1 MARSNWKRRQAGTKF
16 DGYIYFFFPGEG
28 VVRLRTHIAYCIQ
41 KKGRKMKKERKKIK
55 KKCLR
60 GSPLTIASARRFHSV
75 SKIRAILPR
84 PEQNK
89 APAKTSQTSGGK
101 KPFGGEV
108 SIDILFSWKI
118 SKRRYVMQ
126 PVKLALKE

>member
-1 MARSNWKRRQAGTKF
+1 M
-16 DGYIYFFFPGEG
+16 
-28 VVRLRTHIAYCIQ
+28 RLRTRIAYCIQ

-60 GSPLTIASARRFHSV
+60 GSPLTSASARRFHSV

-108 SIDILFSWKI
+108 FIDILFSWKI
-118 SKRRYVMQ
+118 SKRRYLME

>member
-1 MARSNWKRRQAGTKF
+1 MARRNWKRRQAGTKF
-16 DGYIYFFFPGEG
+16 DGYIYFFFRGRG
-28 VVRLRTHIAYCIQ
+28 GGTAYSYCVLHT

-60 GSPLTIASARRFHSV
+60 GLPLTSASARHFHSV

>member
-1 MARSNWKRRQAGTKF
+1 M
-16 DGYIYFFFPGEG
+16 DIYIFFFPGEG
-28 VVRLRTHIAYCIQ
+28 GGAAYSYCVLHT
-41 KKGRKMKKERKKIK
+41 KKRRKMKKERKKIK

-60 GSPLTIASARRFHSV
+60 GSPLTSASARRFHSV